1 MESSKKVGPEMLSYN
16 LAIYIDILI
25 KAIDSLISMLKKYI
39 TIHCDFGLLLLD
51 SSSKVFHFAVNEN
64 SHEK

>member
-51 SSSKVFHFAVNEN
+51 SSS
-64 SHEK
+64 